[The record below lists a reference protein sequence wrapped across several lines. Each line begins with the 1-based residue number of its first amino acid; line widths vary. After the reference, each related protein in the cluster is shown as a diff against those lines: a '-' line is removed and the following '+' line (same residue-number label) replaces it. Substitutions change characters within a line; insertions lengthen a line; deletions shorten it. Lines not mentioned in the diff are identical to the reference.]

1 MNLEGFFFLF
11 GETVPEIQSQINI
24 LFKFQN
30 LNVNIFSS
38 GILQTFQNFP
48 CEKLWNIQQTKKM
61 LKSYLFR
68 N

>member
-1 MNLEGFFFLF
+1 MNLKGGFFLF

-30 LNVNIFSS
+30 LNVNIFSN

-48 CEKLWNIQQTKKM
+48 CEKLWNIQQTKM